1 MLAPRPCNCVC
12 GGGREGSTVIL
23 GYLASCDTTM
33 EAQRAYLTYRAWLNK
48 RMQPSVCVC
57 VWGGGYF
64 V

>member
-1 MLAPRPCNCVC
+1 
-12 GGGREGSTVIL
+12 
-23 GYLASCDTTM
+23 M